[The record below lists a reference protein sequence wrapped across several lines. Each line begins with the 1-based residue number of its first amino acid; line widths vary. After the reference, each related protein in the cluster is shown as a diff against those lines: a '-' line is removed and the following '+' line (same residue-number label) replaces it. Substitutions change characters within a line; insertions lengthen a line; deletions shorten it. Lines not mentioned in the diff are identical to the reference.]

1 MAVFESMKELEN
13 SEIEVVKEITMGEYY
28 QKFVQ
33 EPFEKGLISEEEVD
47 RRHTTAD
54 GRFLESAITDIT
66 FLEDGHV
73 FWNKNWN
80 GEQYDY
86 MFTPVSVKVADD
98 DYDVVGYEIETYAKP
113 TFEQFTIPS
122 NK

>member
-1 MAVFESMKELEN
+1 MAVFESMEELEN
-13 SEIEVVKEITMGEYY
+13 SRIEVVKEITMKEYY

-54 GRFLESAITDIT
+54 GRFLESAITDMVL
-66 FLEDGHV
+66 LEDGHV
-73 FWNKNWN
+73 FWKESWN
-80 GEQYDY
+80 GEQFDY
-86 MFTPVSVKVADD
+86 MFTPVSVKVSED
-98 DYDVVGYEIETYAKP
+98 DYNVVGYEVETYAKP

-122 NK
+122 SK